1 MINNLPFGIFTS
13 MMNQIKTNELASF
26 LGKSKGW
33 ASNLKKG
40 RKKLPL
46 IECFRVSEHFGIPL
60 HDLRSEFP
68 SEEINPDI
76 FGK

>member
-1 MINNLPFGIFTS
+1 MIKD
-13 MMNQIKTNELASF
+13 IKTNELAAF
-26 LGKSKGW
+26 LGKTKGW

-40 RKKLPL
+40 KKTLPL
-46 IECFRVSEHFGIPL
+46 ADCFRVSDHFGIPL

-68 SEEINPDI
+68 REEISPDI